1 MSMTDVSTT
10 PSYRSTRGRVP
21 VFRPMLN
28 GAEFEVTVK
37 EMVVQLGDHAHDAVI
52 MSCTSS
58 TLTDTEGMLDSAISF
73 YYGQAPRTELFC
85 GYVVGVTLG
94 KAGQGNLTFTLTLLG
109 ATQPMQKGST
119 RFWLK
124 RTVPSVVEVL
134 AAYNGLGF
142 TAHVHTHLWDSIAQ
156 TEESDW
162 QEAVKLTKRLGWSLF
177 NRQGVLLC
185 HDPNELMR
193 SQGAYTRLVSSDQSE
208 NTIANEDRRL
218 IEFTPSEKSDE
229 VPQSM
234 GAQIAFFTDNG
245 DVQVTKEIGN
255 FKEYK
260 FITEAVIR
268 NATEAAIYTEA
279 AKSRMMEWKQRADAR
294 MWGDADIYPGMCVDV
309 VTANRAYL
317 RAKYDGRWVVQA
329 VQHKMD
335 TSQYQTNLRLVRP
348 GSDTQITNQ
357 PYKSFW
363 QALSRPYPTL
373 SLQDGK
379 WVSSWSDPRLRG
391 VL

>member
-1 MSMTDVSTT
+1 MTDVSAT
-10 PSYRSTRGRVP
+10 PTYRSTRGRVP
-21 VFRPMLN
+21 IFRPMLN

-37 EMVVQLGDHAHDAVI
+37 EMLVGLGDHAHDVA
-52 MSCTSS
+52 MLSCSS
-58 TLTDTEGMLDSAISF
+58 ATLTDTEGMLDSAISF

-85 GYVVGVTLG
+85 GYVVGVTVDQAG
-94 KAGQGNLTFTLTLLG
+94 KGNLTFTLQILG

-124 RTVPSVVEVL
+124 RTIPSVVEIL

-142 TAHVHTHLWDSIAQ
+142 AAHPHTHLWDSLAQ

-177 NRQGVLLC
+177 NRYGVVLC
-185 HDPNELMR
+185 QDPNELMR
-193 SQGAYTRLVSSDQSE
+193 SQGAYARLVSTDESE
-208 NTIANEDRRL
+208 NNTFNDDRRL

-234 GAQIAFFTDNG
+234 GAQIAYFTDNG
-245 DVQVTKEIGN
+245 DVQVAKEIGN

-260 FITEAVIR
+260 FLTDAVIR
-268 NATEAAIYTEA
+268 NAAEAAIYTEA
-279 AKSRMMEWKQRADAR
+279 ASSRMMEWKQRADAR
-294 MWGDADIYPGMCVDV
+294 IWGDADICPGVCVDV
-309 VTANRAYL
+309 VTSNRAYL
-317 RAKYDGRWVVQA
+317 RAKYDGRWVVQV

-348 GSDTQITNQ
+348 SSDVQITSAT
-357 PYKSFW
+357 YKPFW
-363 QALSRPYPTL
+363 QALGRPYPTM
-373 SLQDGK
+373 SLQDGQ